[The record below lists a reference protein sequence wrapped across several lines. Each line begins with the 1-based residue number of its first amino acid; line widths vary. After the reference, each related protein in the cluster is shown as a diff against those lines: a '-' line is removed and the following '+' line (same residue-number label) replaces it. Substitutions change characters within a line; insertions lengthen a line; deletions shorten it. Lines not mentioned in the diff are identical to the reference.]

1 MNDFWITHA
10 LPWFW
15 LTMVF
20 LLGAGMGSFLNVCAH
35 RLPYEKSVLWPGSR
49 CPSCYQAIRWYHNL
63 PLLSYWMLRGRCR
76 YCGAPFSIRYF
87 LVELFTGLAFA
98 GLFYL
103 EIQRN
108 TLDIP
113 YLASEPRR
121 FDITHGLIGPLQQPR
136 LWLIFAF
143 HATLVSFLIVASLCD
158 LQHME
163 IPLTVTLTGT
173 LIGLIGSMLLAWP
186 YPNPEVSI
194 TVPRPPLPGMPVEMP
209 RLPHGVYPWPVWYPL
224 PSWLPQG
231 SWQLGLVTG
240 LAGALAGMIV
250 LRAVRFL
257 FGLGRGIEGL
267 GVGDADLMMMAGA
280 FVGWQPILMAF
291 FLGVFPALVFGL
303 IQLFFRG
310 GQEMPF
316 GPSLAVGVV
325 LSLLLWPGLG
335 NYYRPL
341 FFNAQTLGL
350 LAGAGAVFLLVTS
363 FLLRL
368 IRGRPEPDA
377 S

>member
-1 MNDFWITHA
+1 MEDLLLRM

-15 LTMVF
+15 IAMVF
-20 LLGAGMGSFLNVCAH
+20 LLGAGVGSFLNVCAH

-49 CPSCYQAIRWYHNL
+49 CPSCFQAIRWYHNL
-63 PLLSYWMLRGRCR
+63 PLFSYWLLRGRCR
-76 YCGAPFSIRYF
+76 YCGATFSMRYF
-87 LVELFTGLAFA
+87 LVELFTGVVFA

-108 TLDIP
+108 ILDVP
-113 YLASEPRR
+113 YLKGRQ
-121 FDITHGLIGPLQQPR
+121 FDITHGLIGPFQEPR
-136 LWLIFAF
+136 LWLMFAF

-163 IPLTVTLTGT
+163 IPLSVTITGT
-173 LIGLIGSMLLAWP
+173 VVGLIGAMLFPWP
-186 YPNPEVSI
+186 FPNMQVNVTIPE
-194 TVPRPPLPGMPVEMP
+194 PPIPGLPAPMPK
-209 RLPHGVYPWPVWYPL
+209 LPHGVYPWPVWYPL
-224 PSWLPQG
+224 PSWLPPG

-280 FVGWQPILMAF
+280 FLGWQPILLAF
-291 FLGVFPALVFGL
+291 FLGVFPALVFG
-303 IQLFFRG
+303 IVQVIFRG

-316 GPSLAVGVV
+316 GPSLAIGVI
-325 LSLLLWPGLG
+325 LSLFLWPTVG
-335 NYYRPL
+335 NHYRPL
-341 FFNAQTLGL
+341 FFNATVMGLGAVL
-350 LAGAGAVFLLVTS
+350 GAVFLLAAS

-368 IRGRPEPDA
+368 IRGREAPDP